1 MKKFLKK
8 YYMLLF
14 IIALFFIGYF
24 LRIGYGPLLALLAV
38 SYSLHSY
45 NQSPK

>member
-24 LRIGYGPLLALLAV
+24 LRIGYGPLLAV

-45 NQSPK
+45 NQSHK